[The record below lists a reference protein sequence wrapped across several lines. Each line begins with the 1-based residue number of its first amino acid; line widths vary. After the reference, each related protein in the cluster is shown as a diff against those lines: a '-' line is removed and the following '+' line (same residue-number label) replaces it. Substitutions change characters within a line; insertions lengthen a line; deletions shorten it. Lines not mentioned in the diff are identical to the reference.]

1 MDLFNMNRKIAFL
14 IAFVFSAATGR
25 ISGQEDWKLKSDK
38 DGVAIY
44 LRSLPDSKFKAIKV
58 ECEVNATLSQ
68 MVAVLLDIK
77 TAPEWVYSTKSCI
90 LLKQV
95 SPSELYYYS
104 EVSIPWPAS
113 NRDFIAHLITVQD
126 PQTKVVTVYGPTA
139 PDLVPVK
146 EGIVRVRKSEGK
158 WVLTPAGRHTV
169 KILYTL
175 HVDPGGNIPAWLVN
189 MFATKGPYESFRGL
203 KLQLQKPAYANV
215 RLSFIKD

>member
-1 MDLFNMNRKIAFL
+1 MNRKITFLTVFVLCVAF
-14 IAFVFSAATGR
+14 GR
-25 ISGQEDWKLKSDK
+25 GVGQEDWKLKSDK

-44 LRSLPDSKFKAIKV
+44 MRSLPDSKFKAIKV

-68 MVAVLLDIK
+68 LVAVLLDVN

-146 EGIVRVRKSEGK
+146 KDIVRVRRSEGK
-158 WVLTPAGRHTV
+158 WVLTPTVRHTV
-169 KILYTL
+169 KIVYTL

-189 MFATKGPYESFRGL
+189 MFATKGPSESFKAL

-215 RLSFIKD
+215 RLSFIKE